1 MTISSSYITQLDN
14 IITSLPQGDI
24 DAVLRTLFHLKGDI
38 LEETGVEWF
47 N

>member
-1 MTISSSYITQLDN
+1 MIISSSYITQLDN